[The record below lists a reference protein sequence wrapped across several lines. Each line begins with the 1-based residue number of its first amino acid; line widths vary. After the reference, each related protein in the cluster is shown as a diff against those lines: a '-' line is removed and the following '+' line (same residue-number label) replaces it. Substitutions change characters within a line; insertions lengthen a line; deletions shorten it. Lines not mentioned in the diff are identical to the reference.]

1 MFSLIHTDKNSKA
14 RLGKLTTAHGAVN
27 TPVFMPV
34 GTQGT
39 VKAISND
46 ELNTCKAEIILG
58 NAYHLYLRPGLEI
71 IKKAGGLHKFMGWEK
86 PILTDSGGYQVF
98 SLAVLRKLTEDGAEF
113 SSHID
118 GSKHFLTPE
127 K

>member
-1 MFSLIHTDKNSKA
+1 MFTLIHKDKNSKA

-71 IKKAGGLHKFMGWEK
+71 IKKAGGLHKFMGW
-86 PILTDSGGYQVF
+86 Q
-98 SLAVLRKLTEDGAEF
+98 
-113 SSHID
+113 
-118 GSKHFLTPE
+118 
-127 K
+127 